1 MEKGRA
7 STFGKAT
14 DCWEEILQNIPFK
27 DTPVVAPYGK
37 EWILL
42 KNLEVE
48 IDGKVLFIP
57 KGTTTDFASVP
68 RILWWLFPPYD
79 RNYLVPSIVH
89 DFLYWTQI
97 RDRKTA
103 DKLFYKLMLKYG
115 TPKWKAKLFYWS
127 VRLFGWI
134 AWKRNKEMGDW
145 DVS

>member
-27 DTPVVAPYGK
+27 DTPIVAPYGK

-89 DFLYWTQI
+89 DFFYRTQI

-103 DKLFYKLMLKYG
+103 DKIFYELMLKYG
-115 TPKWKAKLFYWS
+115 TPKWKAKLFY
-127 VRLFGWI
+127 
-134 AWKRNKEMGDW
+134 
-145 DVS
+145 